1 MRTRAWTLLGGTIA
15 VVSCAGFVA
24 GCGSDSSTT
33 DDGGAD
39 ATYDCAC
46 IDASP
51 ADMGSHVDGS
61 GGDGGGDAATNDS
74 GGGDATTDG
83 GSDGASDAAA
93 EAGDDGGSEGGA
105 DAGDSGADAA
115 SDGSGGDGASD
126 AGGGD
131 AGDDG
136 GDAGDDG
143 GDGGDAGDDGG
154 DGGDAGDDG
163 GDGGD
168 AGDGGISPVDC
179 PAQPC
184 NMSDSCCAVGTDAG
198 PVLQCLATCPN
209 GEGPIDC
216 TSPVNCGGNTPYCCI
231 TATVGAG
238 QIPNCKFLT
247 ASSSC
252 TASCITALQATCN
265 ATDIARACDQVAD
278 CDAQHDNCCALPLG
292 MYSPYVCVD
301 TLTKNFLGLTCK

>member
-115 SDGSGGDGASD
+115 SDGSGGDAASD

-136 GDAGDDG
+136 GDAGDDS
-143 GDGGDAGDDGG
+143 GDA
-154 DGGDAGDDG
+154 
-163 GDGGD
+163 GD